1 MSPYG
6 LRRPASI
13 NKSQVTSM
21 AELAQKP
28 DRLPPPL
35 EMQAMKV
42 LWSRGSATV
51 GEVRDDLEPTK
62 PLAYTTVLT
71 LLDRLAHKGAVTRR
85 KRGRSY
91 VYSPALSRET
101 ALDLALDRLLDE
113 FFANDREELIGYL
126 ERGGVLSRHVAHEE
140 SLDAALL

>member
-1 MSPYG
+1 
-6 LRRPASI
+6 
-13 NKSQVTSM
+13 M
-21 AELAQKP
+21 AQLAPKT

-51 GEVRDDLEPTK
+51 GQVRDDLEPTK

-85 KRGRSY
+85 KQGRSY
-91 VYSPALSRET
+91 VYAPALSRDA
-101 ALDLALDRLLDE
+101 ALDLALNRLLDE
-113 FFANDREELIGYL
+113 FFDNDREELIGYL
-126 ERGGVLSRHVAHEE
+126 ERGSLAPASFSGAATEE
-140 SLDAALL
+140 EPMDSALL

>member
-1 MSPYG
+1 
-6 LRRPASI
+6 
-13 NKSQVTSM
+13 M
-21 AELAQKP
+21 AELARKS

-113 FFANDREELIGYL
+113 FFANDREEVIDYL
-126 ERGGVLSRHVAHEE
+126 ERGAFFPRGVAEEE
-140 SLDAALL
+140 SMDSALL